1 MLTMTELTTTEKEA
15 VNILQDG
22 PKTRK
27 ELYEELNNI
36 QTPAEVSDV
45 MRSLRYKGY
54 AYFSFEE
61 GFVLDSE
68 NEQ

>member
-1 MLTMTELTTTEKEA
+1 MTELTTTEKEA

-22 PKTRK
+22 PKNRK
-27 ELYEELNNI
+27 ELYDELNVK
-36 QTPAEVSDV
+36 TPSEVSDV